1 MKNST
6 SETGESMPAQR
17 QAFQDLVRRRQSCRQ
32 FLPRPLDAAQIEAV
46 LQDAQRAPS
55 NCNTQPWQ
63 VHIVSGAT
71 RAALTDVLVAHAEQA
86 HFSPDFTWDETA
98 FPALLDAR
106 RRAQGKAYYEALGI
120 ARDDKAGRHEGML
133 RNLNFFGAPH
143 AAFLFQP
150 AVGDTVRVASD
161 MGMYTQTFLL
171 SLTAHGFAG
180 IPQTLL
186 GLFAA
191 PIRAHLGV
199 PDDMKLLFGMS
210 FGYADPAGLAT
221 PPRMPREPIGNS
233 CVLHD

>member
-1 MKNST
+1 MMERLQS
-6 SETGESMPAQR
+6 
-17 QAFQDLVRRRQSCRQ
+17 FHDLVRSRRSCRQ
-32 FLPRPLDAAQIEAV
+32 FLAEPLTAVQIDAV

-71 RAALTDVLVAHAEQA
+71 RASLTKVLMAHAESA
-86 HFSPDFTWDETA
+86 RFSPDFSWDESA
-98 FPALLDAR
+98 FPDPLDVR

-120 ARDDKAGRHEGML
+120 ARDDKTGRHEAML
-133 RNLNFFGAPH
+133 RNLSFFGAPH
-143 AAFLFQP
+143 AAFLFMP
-150 AVGDTVRVASD
+150 AVGDSVRVASD
-161 MGMYTQTFLL
+161 MGMYAQTFLL

-191 PIRAHLGV
+191 PIRAHLGI
-199 PDDMKLLFGMS
+199 PHGMKLLFGIS
-210 FGYADPAGLAT
+210 FGNPDPASLAAA
-221 PPRMPREPIGNS
+221 PAMPREPISNS